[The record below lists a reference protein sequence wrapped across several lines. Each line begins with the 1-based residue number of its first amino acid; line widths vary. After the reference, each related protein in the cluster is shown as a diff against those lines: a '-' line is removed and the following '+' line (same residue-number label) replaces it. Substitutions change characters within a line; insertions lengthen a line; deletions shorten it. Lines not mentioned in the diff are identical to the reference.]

1 MDDIRLFETD
11 GDFLVLEAQDG
22 QKFRLLIDDTIRS
35 SVKREKMQQL
45 DSVSITPR
53 EIQEEIRNGATI
65 DQLIAESGA
74 TFEFIEKFA
83 APVIAELEHIVSS
96 ALSVRLTIAG
106 DRYNDSTQ
114 IEFGEIITGRLIT
127 SGASAIS
134 WVAKKIEPN
143 NWHIVANY
151 TLNGIAGS
159 ATWSFDP
166 RRLTLSPESE
176 TAVTLSSQ
184 ETLNNSVI
192 PKLRTVDLTGVA
204 ETTVL
209 DDVIPIGRGAEF
221 ETPFAREPEPD
232 QFDVERPEPST
243 PAAFLKPVNDV
254 QRTSQTSTPQAPQ
267 ADASSPV
274 QATAPTPQASPEPL
288 SATADLLEALRRK
301 RTEREVEKPAATA
314 LDSHPDTSS
323 LRVIDITPTPTQPE
337 YTSEPSVET
346 GIDVGTEST
355 GSTIVNADENSS
367 EPKTSAPKKGRATMP
382 SWDEIVFGT
391 KADD

>member
-22 QKFRLLIDDTIRS
+22 QKFRLLIDDTVRS
-35 SVKREKMQQL
+35 SVKREPIRQL
-45 DSVSITPR
+45 DSISITPR
-53 EIQEEIRNGATI
+53 EIQEEIRNGKTI
-65 DQLIAESGA
+65 DELVKASGA
-74 TFEFIEKFA
+74 TFDFIEKFA

-114 IEFGEIITGRLIT
+114 VEFGEIIAGRLVT
-127 SGASAIS
+127 SGATGVS

-143 NWHIVANY
+143 SWHITANY
-151 TLNGIAGS
+151 LLNSVSGS

-184 ETLNNSVI
+184 ETLSNTPI
-192 PKLRTVDLTGVA
+192 PKLRTVDLTNTA
-204 ETTVL
+204 ASAQTVVM

-221 ETPFAREPEPD
+221 ETPIATVFEDA
-232 QFDVERPEPST
+232 RPEPST
-243 PAAFLKPVNDV
+243 PAAFLKPVSDEPTLATESSLNV
-254 QRTSQTSTPQAPQ
+254 NESIVKPTANVAPSTA
-267 ADASSPV
+267 
-274 QATAPTPQASPEPL
+274 PEPL

-301 RTEREVEKPAATA
+301 RTERE
-314 LDSHPDTSS
+314 DTSS
-323 LRVIDITPTPTQPE
+323 SATVETNSIRVIDIEVPVTTPESEDANQSSTETNQALPPASPTTPT
-337 YTSEPSVET
+337 V
-346 GIDVGTEST
+346 
-355 GSTIVNADENSS
+355 
-367 EPKTSAPKKGRATMP
+367 KKGRAAMP

-391 KADD
+391 KAED

>member
-11 GDFLVLEAQDG
+11 GDYLVLEAQDG
-22 QKFRLLIDDTIRS
+22 QKFRLLIDDTVRS
-35 SVKREKMQQL
+35 SVKREKLQQL

-53 EIQEEIRNGATI
+53 EIQEEIRNGASI
-65 DQLIAESGA
+65 DQLIKESGA

-114 IEFGEIITGRLIT
+114 IEFGEIISGRLVT
-127 SGASAIS
+127 SGAEGIG

-143 NWHIVANY
+143 SWHIVANY
-151 TLNGIAGS
+151 SLNGVAGS

-184 ETLNNSVI
+184 ETLNNSLI
-192 PKLRTVDLTGVA
+192 PKLRTVDVPDVA
-204 ETTVL
+204 QTVVME
-209 DDVIPIGRGAEF
+209 DVIPIGRGAEF
-221 ETPFAREPEPD
+221 ETPIARDPE
-232 QFDVERPEPST
+232 FERPAPST
-243 PAAFLKPVNDV
+243 PAAFLKPVTDDDAK
-254 QRTSQTSTPQAPQ
+254 PAP
-267 ADASSPV
+267 APVVTSPV
-274 QATAPTPQASPEPL
+274 VESSPQASAARAPEPL

-301 RTEREVEKPAATA
+301 RTEREDEKPTSAQ
-314 LDSHPDTSS
+314 LDAHPDTTN
-323 LRVIDITPTPTQPE
+323 LRVIDIEPAPAEAIAEPAAAPTENP
-337 YTSEPSVET
+337 VEDAA
-346 GIDVGTEST
+346 GDPKST
-355 GSTIVNADENSS
+355 AQ
-367 EPKTSAPKKGRATMP
+367 KKGRATMP

>member
-22 QKFRLLIDDTIRS
+22 QKFRLLIDDTVRS
-35 SVKREKMQQL
+35 SIKREKLQQL
-45 DSVSITPR
+45 DSISITPR

-65 DQLIAESGA
+65 EQLIKQSGA

-127 SGASAIS
+127 SGAEGIS

-151 TLNGIAGS
+151 RLNGAAGS

-192 PKLRTVDLTGVA
+192 PKLRTVDVSNVA
-204 ETTVL
+204 ETVVME
-209 DDVIPIGRGAEF
+209 DVIPIGRGAEF
-221 ETPFAREPEPD
+221 ETPIAREPE
-232 QFDVERPEPST
+232 FERPAPST
-243 PAAFLKPVNDV
+243 PAAFLKPVFDEV
-254 QRTSQTSTPQAPQ
+254 PPVPPAAPVAVTPAPEQRAR
-267 ADASSPV
+267 
-274 QATAPTPQASPEPL
+274 EPL

-301 RTEREVEKPAATA
+301 RSEREEDKPRDAQ
-314 LDSHPDTSS
+314 LDAHPDTTN
-323 LRVIDITPTPTQPE
+323 LRVIDIEPTPVAPIAMPE
-337 YTSEPSVET
+337 PVVAVET
-346 GIDVGTEST
+346 VDEVAEAPKAST
-355 GSTIVNADENSS
+355 
-367 EPKTSAPKKGRATMP
+367 PKKGRATMP

>member
-22 QKFRLLIDDTIRS
+22 QKFRLLIDDTVRS
-35 SVKREKMQQL
+35 SIKREKLQQL
-45 DSVSITPR
+45 DSISITPR
-53 EIQEEIRNGATI
+53 EIQEEIRNGASI
-65 DQLIAESGA
+65 EQLINESGA

-114 IEFGEIITGRLIT
+114 IEFGEIITSRLVT
-127 SGASAIS
+127 SGAEGIS
-134 WVAKKIEPN
+134 WVAKKIEQN
-143 NWHIVANY
+143 SWHIVANY
-151 TLNGIAGS
+151 TLNGAAGS

-192 PKLRTVDLTGVA
+192 PKLRTVEVTAAA
-204 ETTVL
+204 ETVVL
-209 DDVIPIGRGAEF
+209 EDVIPIGRGADF
-221 ETPFAREPEPD
+221 ETPVARQPD
-232 QFDVERPEPST
+232 FESPTPST
-243 PAAFLKPVNDV
+243 PAAFLKPVVDEAPPV
-254 QRTSQTSTPQAPQ
+254 ASAPAPVVPVAETRT
-267 ADASSPV
+267 
-274 QATAPTPQASPEPL
+274 PEPL

-301 RTEREVEKPAATA
+301 RTEREEEKPRDAQ
-314 LDSHPDTSS
+314 LDAHPDTTN
-323 LRVIDITPTPTQPE
+323 LRVIDIEPTPVTPAAPVSAPE
-337 YTSEPSVET
+337 PVISVESAE
-346 GIDVGTEST
+346 V
-355 GSTIVNADENSS
+355 VAD
-367 EPKTSAPKKGRATMP
+367 EPKTAAPKKGRAAMP

>member
-11 GDFLVLEAQDG
+11 GDYLVLEAQDG
-22 QKFRLLIDDTIRS
+22 QKYRLLIDESVRS
-35 SVKREKMQQL
+35 SVKKEPLPLL
-45 DSVSITPR
+45 DSISITPR

-65 DQLIAESGA
+65 QDLMDRSGA
-74 TFEFIEKFA
+74 SFDFIEKFA

-114 IEFGEIITGRLIT
+114 IEFGEIISGRLIT

-134 WVAKKIEPN
+134 WVAKKLEPS
-143 NWHIVANY
+143 NWHVTANY
-151 TLNGIAGS
+151 RLNGVSGS

-184 ETLNNSVI
+184 ETLNDSPI
-192 PKLRTVDLTGVA
+192 PKLRPVDLVQQQQPQ
-204 ETTVL
+204 ETIVL
-209 DDVIPIGRGAEF
+209 DEVIAFPSL
-221 ETPFAREPEPD
+221 ETPIAVEP
-232 QFDVERPEPST
+232 FEPST
-243 PAAFLKPVNDV
+243 PAAFKKPEQV
-254 QRTSQTSTPQAPQ
+254 
-267 ADASSPV
+267 ASKIE
-274 QATAPTPQASPEPL
+274 EPL

-301 RTEREVEKPAATA
+301 RNEREDTQLQP
-314 LDSHPDTSS
+314 HPETNNI
-323 LRVIDITPTPTQPE
+323 RVIDF
-337 YTSEPSVET
+337 EPSVIAET
-346 GIDVGTEST
+346 PKEAQEITSELASESQDAQ
-355 GSTIVNADENSS
+355 N
-367 EPKTSAPKKGRATMP
+367 EPKAPKKGRAAMP

>member
-22 QKFRLLIDDTIRS
+22 QKFRLLIDDTVRS
-35 SVKREKMQQL
+35 SIKREKLQQL
-45 DSVSITPR
+45 DSISITPR

-65 DQLIAESGA
+65 EQLIKESGA

-127 SGASAIS
+127 SGAEGIS
-134 WVAKKIEPN
+134 WIAKKIEPN

-151 TLNGIAGS
+151 QLNGAAGS

-192 PKLRTVDLTGVA
+192 PKLRTVDVANVA
-204 ETTVL
+204 ETVVME
-209 DDVIPIGRGAEF
+209 DVIPIGRGAEF
-221 ETPFAREPEPD
+221 ETPIAREPE
-232 QFDVERPEPST
+232 FERPVPST
-243 PAAFLKPVNDV
+243 PAAFLKPVIDEAPPV
-254 QRTSQTSTPQAPQ
+254 APAAEQRA
-267 ADASSPV
+267 
-274 QATAPTPQASPEPL
+274 PEPL

-301 RTEREVEKPAATA
+301 RTEREEDKPRDSQ
-314 LDSHPDTSS
+314 LDAHPDTTN
-323 LRVIDITPTPTQPE
+323 LRVIDIEPTPVAPVVTPE
-337 YTSEPSVET
+337 PVVEVET
-346 GIDVGTEST
+346 
-355 GSTIVNADENSS
+355 ADEIAE
-367 EPKTSAPKKGRATMP
+367 EPKVSAPKKGRAAMP

>member
-22 QKFRLLIDDTIRS
+22 QKFRLLIDDTVRS
-35 SVKREKMQQL
+35 SIKREKLQQL

-53 EIQEEIRNGATI
+53 EIQEEIRNGASI
-65 DQLIAESGA
+65 EQLIKESGA

-114 IEFGEIITGRLIT
+114 IEFGEIISGRLVT
-127 SGASAIS
+127 SGAEGIS

-143 NWHIVANY
+143 SWHIVANY
-151 TLNGIAGS
+151 TLNGVAGS

-184 ETLNNSVI
+184 ETLNNSLI
-192 PKLRTVDLTGVA
+192 PKLRTVDVPA
-204 ETTVL
+204 AAQTVVME
-209 DDVIPIGRGAEF
+209 DVIPIGRGAEF
-221 ETPFAREPEPD
+221 ETPIAREPE
-232 QFDVERPEPST
+232 FERPAPST
-243 PAAFLKPVNDV
+243 PAAFLKPVTDEDAKPV
-254 QRTSQTSTPQAPQ
+254 PAPEART
-267 ADASSPV
+267 
-274 QATAPTPQASPEPL
+274 PEPL

-301 RTEREVEKPAATA
+301 RTEREDEKSTSTQLEAQ
-314 LDSHPDTSS
+314 PDTTN
-323 LRVIDITPTPTQPE
+323 LRVIDIEPTPVEVIAEPAAATTEKPVE
-337 YTSEPSVET
+337 DASE
-346 GIDVGTEST
+346 
-355 GSTIVNADENSS
+355 
-367 EPKTSAPKKGRATMP
+367 EPKSAAPKKGRAAMP

>member
-22 QKFRLLIDDTIRS
+22 QKFRLLIDDTVRS
-35 SVKREKMQQL
+35 SIKREKLQQL
-45 DSVSITPR
+45 DSISITPR
-53 EIQEEIRNGATI
+53 EIQEEIRNGTTI
-65 DQLIAESGA
+65 EQLIKESGA

-114 IEFGEIITGRLIT
+114 IEFGEIITGRLLT
-127 SGASAIS
+127 SGAEGIS
-134 WVAKKIEPN
+134 WIAKKLEPN
-143 NWHIVANY
+143 NWHIIANY
-151 TLNGIAGS
+151 QLNGTAGS

-192 PKLRTVDLTGVA
+192 PKLRTVDRTNAA
-204 ETTVL
+204 ETVVME
-209 DDVIPIGRGAEF
+209 DVIPIGRGAEF
-221 ETPFAREPEPD
+221 ETPVAREPE
-232 QFDVERPEPST
+232 FERPEPST
-243 PAAFLKPVNDV
+243 PAAFLKPVVDEASAPRTRAPE
-254 QRTSQTSTPQAPQ
+254 QRA
-267 ADASSPV
+267 
-274 QATAPTPQASPEPL
+274 PEPL

-301 RTEREVEKPAATA
+301 RTEREEEKP
-314 LDSHPDTSS
+314 LDAQLDAHPDTTN
-323 LRVIDITPTPTQPE
+323 LRVIDIEPTPVTTVAPVTPVAIPE
-337 YTSEPSVET
+337 PAAANQVVE
-346 GIDVGTEST
+346 DV
-355 GSTIVNADENSS
+355 VD
-367 EPKTSAPKKGRATMP
+367 EPKSTAPKKGRAAMP

>member
-22 QKFRLLIDDTIRS
+22 QKFRLLIDDTVRS
-35 SVKREKMQQL
+35 SIKREKLQQL
-45 DSVSITPR
+45 DAITITPR
-53 EIQEEIRNGATI
+53 EIQEQIRNGVSI
-65 DQLIAESGA
+65 DQLMKDSGA

-83 APVIAELEHIVSS
+83 APVIAELEHIVNL

-114 IEFGEIITGRLIT
+114 IEFGEIISGRLVT

-134 WVAKKIEPN
+134 WIAKKIEPN
-143 NWHIVANY
+143 SWLIIANY
-151 TLNGIAGS
+151 SLNGTPGS
-159 ATWSFDP
+159 ATWAFDP

-192 PKLRTVDLTGVA
+192 PKLRTVDAHNSQDSTSAVTTA
-204 ETTVL
+204 SIQETAVM

-221 ETPFAREPEPD
+221 ETPIAREVEQPAH
-232 QFDVERPEPST
+232 ERPAAST
-243 PAAFLKPVNDV
+243 PAAFLKPV
-254 QRTSQTSTPQAPQ
+254 QTESNTEAQNVTRKVA
-267 ADASSPV
+267 AAES
-274 QATAPTPQASPEPL
+274 EPL

-301 RTEREVEKPAATA
+301 RTEREEPRDAVGNLEK
-314 LDSHPDTSS
+314 HPDTTN
-323 LRVIDITPTPTQPE
+323 LRVVDIDPIAQEVATPE
-337 YTSEPSVET
+337 VENNETSK
-346 GIDVGTEST
+346 
-355 GSTIVNADENSS
+355 SS
-367 EPKTSAPKKGRATMP
+367 PAKKGRASMP

-391 KADD
+391 KTDD

>member
-22 QKFRLLIDDTIRS
+22 QKFRLLIDDTVRS
-35 SVKREKMQQL
+35 SIKREKLQKL
-45 DSVSITPR
+45 DSINITPR

-65 DQLIAESGA
+65 DQLIKESGA

-114 IEFGEIITGRLIT
+114 IEFGEIISGRLIT
-127 SGASAIS
+127 SGAEGIS
-134 WVAKKIEPN
+134 WVAKKIEPSS
-143 NWHIVANY
+143 WHIVANY
-151 TLNGIAGS
+151 QLNGAAGS

-192 PKLRTVDLTGVA
+192 PKLRTVDVPNVA
-204 ETTVL
+204 ETVVME
-209 DDVIPIGRGAEF
+209 DVIPIGRGAEL
-221 ETPFAREPEPD
+221 ETPIALEPE
-232 QFDVERPEPST
+232 FDRPTPST
-243 PAAFLKPVNDV
+243 PAAFLKPVSDELPPV
-254 QRTSQTSTPQAPQ
+254 AP
-267 ADASSPV
+267 SPLV
-274 QATAPTPQASPEPL
+274 PVAAATETLATELHAPEPL

-301 RTEREVEKPAATA
+301 RTEREEENQRVDSQ
-314 LDSHPDTSS
+314 LDAHPDTSN
-323 LRVIDITPTPTQPE
+323 LRVIDIEPTPVTPVSPVVTTQPTVAVHSTE
-337 YTSEPSVET
+337 DVVE
-346 GIDVGTEST
+346 
-355 GSTIVNADENSS
+355 
-367 EPKTSAPKKGRATMP
+367 EPKATAPKKGRAAMP

>member
-22 QKFRLLIDDTIRS
+22 QKFRLLIDDTVRS
-35 SVKREKMQQL
+35 SIKREKLQQL
-45 DSVSITPR
+45 DSISITPR
-53 EIQEEIRNGATI
+53 EIQEEIRNGVTI
-65 DQLIAESGA
+65 EQLIKESGA

-114 IEFGEIITGRLIT
+114 IEFGEIISGRLVT
-127 SGASAIS
+127 SGAEGIS
-134 WVAKKIEPN
+134 WVAKKIEPSS
-143 NWHIVANY
+143 WHIIANY
-151 TLNGIAGS
+151 TLNGVAGS

-184 ETLNNSVI
+184 ETLNNSLI
-192 PKLRTVDLTGVA
+192 PKLRTVDLPDVSQ
-204 ETTVL
+204 TVVME
-209 DDVIPIGRGAEF
+209 DVIPIGRGAEF
-221 ETPFAREPEPD
+221 ETPTAREPE
-232 QFDVERPEPST
+232 FERPTPST
-243 PAAFLKPVNDV
+243 PAAFLKTVVDDV
-254 QRTSQTSTPQAPQ
+254 PPEKEIRSTEQRA
-267 ADASSPV
+267 
-274 QATAPTPQASPEPL
+274 PEPL

-301 RTEREVEKPAATA
+301 RTEREDDKPRDTQ
-314 LDSHPDTSS
+314 LDTHPDTTN
-323 LRVIDITPTPTQPE
+323 LRVIDIEPTPVIPDSPVAIPE
-337 YTSEPSVET
+337 PATAIEEVS
-346 GIDVGTEST
+346 DVTEHPQT
-355 GSTIVNADENSS
+355 T
-367 EPKTSAPKKGRATMP
+367 APKKGRAAMP